1 MEKKLKK
8 LKNALGDKI
17 NDSIVE
23 RKLYSYDATAIPI
36 EHITPSCSF
45 SHIFRRYR
53 NNSKNLL

>member
-23 RKLYSYDATAIPI
+23 RKLYSYDATAIP
-36 EHITPSCSF
+36 
-45 SHIFRRYR
+45 
-53 NNSKNLL
+53 